1 MSTET
6 IVPRADALTFRAPE
20 GLLTRGT
27 VVVIPGRGES
37 PASYRRFG
45 ARLAA
50 DAYEVRVVARPE
62 GDLDAFAATLGD
74 TTASARPLVVVGS
87 DLGAIVASVLVR
99 RQVLAADALVLAA
112 LPRAAGAESL
122 SWDDELA
129 TRSFCPTYRQVL
141 TDDPTVERGALA
153 ADVPAA
159 LLDEALA
166 PDNELPHLILT
177 GSSDPIGAA
186 DLPAFVHALPRVQH
200 VIVNGAHHD
209 VLNDLQ
215 HRSVA
220 AAVVTFLE
228 RLRQPDPADAIIRV
242 AHATWTNAD

>member
-6 IVPRADALTFRAPE
+6 IVPRADALTFRAPD

-62 GDLDAFAATLGD
+62 GTLDAFAATVEAALTG
-74 TTASARPLVVVGS
+74 AEARPLVVVGS
-87 DLGAIVASVLVR
+87 DLGAVVASVLVR
-99 RQVLAADALVLAA
+99 RRLLVADALVLAA
-112 LPRAAGAESL
+112 LPRAAGTTPA
-122 SWDDELA
+122 SWDEELA
-129 TRSFCPTYRQVL
+129 TRSFCPAYRRML

-153 ADVPAA
+153 EDVPAA
-159 LLDEALA
+159 LLEEALT
-166 PDNELPHLILT
+166 PGSEVPHLVLT
-177 GSSDPIGAA
+177 GSDDPIGADA
-186 DLPAFVHALPRVQH
+186 LAGFVRGLARVRH
-200 VIVNGAHHD
+200 VVVDGAHHD

-228 RLRQPDPADAIIRV
+228 RLRQPDPNGEIVRI
-242 AHATWTNAD
+242 AHSTW